1 MSWQP
6 KILNRQQQE
15 ERRLEGC
22 RLLVEGMMS
31 QADIARHLH
40 VSQVA
45 VAKWKQRLDEHNG
58 DLQALRASHAPGAA
72 PLLNSQ
78 QWQQIKQ
85 MILAG
90 AKSSGFSTERWT
102 LRRIR
107 QTIRQR
113 FGVDYSKAWLSIRLR
128 ALQLSVQRPESSSRR
143 KDDALAEAWLS
154 KDWPRIKK
162 SVRTWRRHHVR

>member
-1 MSWQP
+1 
-6 KILNRQQQE
+6 
-15 ERRLEGC
+15 
-22 RLLVEGMMS
+22 
-31 QADIARHLH
+31 
-40 VSQVA
+40 
-45 VAKWKQRLDEHNG
+45 
-58 DLQALRASHAPGAA
+58 
-72 PLLNSQ
+72 
-78 QWQQIKQ
+78 